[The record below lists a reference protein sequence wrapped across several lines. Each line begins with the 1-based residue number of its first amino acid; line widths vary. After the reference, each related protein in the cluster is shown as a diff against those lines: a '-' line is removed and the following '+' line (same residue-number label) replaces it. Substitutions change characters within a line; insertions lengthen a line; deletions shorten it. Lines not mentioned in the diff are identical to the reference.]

1 MLYLP
6 RRCFPGFIDIKGNI
20 YSSSDSLWYILWSCT
35 FRSFVARAG
44 GEEEEEEEEEED
56 RKKKNKIDI
65 FAVKF
70 FDSYEG

>member
-1 MLYLP
+1 MK
-6 RRCFPGFIDIKGNI
+6 RNI
-20 YSSSDSLWYILWSCT
+20 YGSGASLWYIVWSCT
-35 FRSFVARAG
+35 FRTFAARA

-65 FAVKF
+65 FAVEF